1 MLKNTE
7 CMKFLEKDLEQIIWE
22 SDKEVLSERGLLLNG
37 KLKRQLRIGN
47 YGISDLVHFKRPVFV
62 YEEKR
67 KFLIQEGVIEIIE
80 LKNDKIS
87 VSAFM
92 QAIRYLKGIKRYLE
106 KRNFPDDLYTYKITL
121 IGKTIDLESSICY
134 LPDLICNTELIVEL
148 YTYNYTINGIE
159 FNSEYGYKLTEEN
172 F

>member
-1 MLKNTE
+1 MFKNTE

-22 SDKEVLSERGLLLNG
+22 SDKEVLSERGLLLDG

-47 YGISDLVHFKRPVFV
+47 YGISDLVHFKKPIFI
-62 YEEKR
+62 YENNR
-67 KFLIQEGVIEIIE
+67 NILIQEGVIEVIE

-92 QAIRYLKGIKRYLE
+92 QAVRYLKGIKRYLDN
-106 KRNFPDDLYTYKITL
+106 RNFQDHFYTYKITL
-121 IGKTIDLESSICY
+121 IGKSIDLESSVCY
-134 LPDLICNTELIVEL
+134 LPDLICNADLIVEL

-159 FNSEYGYKLTEEN
+159 FKCEYGYKMTEEN